1 MVASHDNSTHN
12 TFPHNSTVKLE
23 GDRPLS
29 FPTHAAKKLS
39 EDRSTR
45 YDDVEGS
52 LQEAELR
59 IREYASMMGLIALHD
74 DPPNA
79 A

>member
-1 MVASHDNSTHN
+1 MVAYHNNSMHHP
-12 TFPHNSTVKLE
+12 FLRSGHIKLE
-23 GDRPLS
+23 GDRSLP
-29 FPTHAAKKLS
+29 FPTRAAMKLS
-39 EDRSTR
+39 EERSSR
-45 YDDVEGS
+45 YDEVEGA
-52 LQEAELR
+52 LEEAELR

>member
-1 MVASHDNSTHN
+1 MVAYNNNSTHHP
-12 TFPHNSTVKLE
+12 FPRDSMVKLE
-23 GDRPLS
+23 GDRPLP
-29 FPTHAAKKLS
+29 FPTRAARKLS
-39 EDRSTR
+39 EERSTR
-45 YDDVEGS
+45 YDDVEGAIE
-52 LQEAELR
+52 EAELR

>member
-1 MVASHDNSTHN
+1 MRHSY
-12 TFPHNSTVKLE
+12 PHNSTVKLE
-23 GDRPLS
+23 GDRPLP
-29 FPTHAAKKLS
+29 FPTRAAKILS
-39 EDRSTR
+39 EERSTR
-45 YDDVEGS
+45 YDDVEGA
-52 LQEAELR
+52 LEEAELR

>member
-1 MVASHDNSTHN
+1 MVAYFDHSMRHSY
-12 TFPHNSTVKLE
+12 PHNSTVKLE
-23 GDRPLS
+23 GDRPLP
-29 FPTHAAKKLS
+29 FPTHAAKILS
-39 EDRSTR
+39 EERSTR
-45 YDDVEGS
+45 YDDVEGA
-52 LQEAELR
+52 LEEAELR